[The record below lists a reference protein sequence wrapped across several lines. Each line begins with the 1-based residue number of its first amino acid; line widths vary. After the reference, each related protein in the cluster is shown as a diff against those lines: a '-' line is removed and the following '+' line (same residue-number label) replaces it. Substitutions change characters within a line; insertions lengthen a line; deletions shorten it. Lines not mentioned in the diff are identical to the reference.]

1 MRRRRRTEGGA
12 VRGAILAGAL
22 AAAAQTGGPRAQP
35 GGTFSGTPGDLRVQN
50 AKVLEYKRQ
59 EELKGLSG
67 LAAFHGFHLADR
79 LEESG
84 ITFRHQFVDDA
95 GRDYK
100 AVHYDHGTG
109 LAVADVDRDGRLDVY
124 FVSQLGGSE
133 LWRNLGGGKF
143 ENLTTTAGL
152 GLAGRVAVG
161 ASFADV
167 DNDGDADLFVTTVR
181 HGNVLFENNGKGIFK
196 DVARASGL
204 GYEGHSSGA
213 AFFDYNRDGL
223 LDLFLAN
230 VGRYTTEMQGR
241 GGYWIGFPDAFS
253 GHLKPERAEASILYR
268 NSGGRAFVS
277 AGRETRLEHSA
288 FSGDALAIDGNDD
301 GFPDLYVL
309 NMQGNDEYYENVEGK
324 RFESKGRTRF
334 PRTPWGSMGIVSLDY
349 DQDGR
354 MDLFLT
360 DMHSDMSENIEPDRE
375 RLKAAI
381 KWPPDFLRTGDQSI
395 FGNALFHK
403 AAAGTYD
410 ERSDAMGVETY
421 WPWGVSAGDV
431 NADGWDDLFI
441 TGGMNYPFRYSTNS
455 LLLNDRGKRFVETA
469 FTLGIEPRR
478 GGRTLQPWFDLD
490 CDVADKLRPDCQ
502 GKTGRVTVEGSLG
515 SRSSAFLDVD
525 DDGDLDLVTNEFGG
539 PPMVLISDLAEQR
552 AVHFLKVRLI
562 GTASNRDGLGARVT
576 VRAGSRSLTR
586 VHDGKSGYLSQSSM
600 PLYFGLDDAT
610 RVDAVEVRWP
620 SGKSQ
625 TISEGISMNRLLEIT
640 EK

>member
-1 MRRRRRTEGGA
+1 MRRRQRTENGHRLRRAA
-12 VRGAILAGAL
+12 VAAVLAAL
-22 AAAAQTGGPRAQP
+22 AQSGGPQAQTGA
-35 GGTFSGTPGDLRVQN
+35 FSGTPGDLGAQN
-50 AKVLEYKRQ
+50 AKVLEYKRA
-59 EELKGLSG
+59 EEVKGLAG
-67 LAAFHGFHLADR
+67 LAVVHDFHLSDR

-84 ITFRHQFVDDA
+84 ITFRQQFVDDA

-109 LAVADVDRDGRLDVY
+109 LAVADVDSDGRPDLY

-143 ENLTTTAGL
+143 ENVTAAAGV
-152 GLAGRVAVG
+152 GLAGRVGVG

-181 HGNVLFENNGKGIFK
+181 HGNVLFENNGKGLFK
-196 DVARASGL
+196 DVARTSGL
-204 GYEGHSSGA
+204 GYKGHSSGA
-213 AFFDYNRDGL
+213 TFFDYNRDGL

-230 VGRYTTEMQGR
+230 VGRYTTDQQGR

-268 NSGGRAFVS
+268 NAGDRLFIP
-277 AGRETRLEHSA
+277 AGRETKLTHSA

-301 GFPDLYVL
+301 GLPDLYVL

-324 RFESKGRTRF
+324 RFERKSRTLF
-334 PRTPWGSMGIVSLDY
+334 PRTPWGTMGIVSLDY
-349 DQDGR
+349 DQDGK

-360 DMHSDMSENIEPDRE
+360 DMHSDMSENVEPDRE
-375 RLKAAI
+375 RLKSQI
-381 KWPPDFLRTGDQSI
+381 KWTPDFLGKGAQSI
-395 FGNALFHK
+395 FGNALFHN
-403 AAAGTYD
+403 AGKGSYE
-410 ERSDAMGVETY
+410 ERSDALGVETY

-469 FTLGIEPRR
+469 FTLGVEPRR

-490 CDVADKLRPDCQ
+490 CDVADKLRPECQ
-502 GKTGRVTVEGSLG
+502 GKTGRITIEGSLG

-525 DDGDLDLVTNEFGG
+525 DDGDLDLVTNEFGA
-539 PPMVLISDLAEQR
+539 PPMVLLSDLAER
-552 AVHFLKVRLI
+552 RTLHFLKVRLI
-562 GTASNRDGLGARVT
+562 GTASNRDGVGARVT
-576 VRAGSRSLTR
+576 VRAGGRTLTR
-586 VHDGKSGYLSQSSM
+586 VHDGKSGYLSQSSL
-600 PLYFGLDDAT
+600 PLYFGLDEAT

-620 SGKSQ
+620 SGRTQ
-625 TISEGISMNRLLEIT
+625 TVSESIAMNRMLEIT